1 MFNVLFIHP
10 NFPAQYRLLAQA
22 LAARTDLAVYALGDD
37 AWMQAVDFP
46 GITLWRYGVD
56 AQESCELHPYIRG
69 FEAGVRRGQA
79 AIRFLLDKK
88 HQGFEPDLIYVHP
101 GWGDGLFL
109 KDVFPNAYVVGYFEY
124 YYRARGADVGFD
136 SEFPLGFDDIFRVRL
151 LNSMQ
156 HHALEAVD
164 MGLSPTAWQRACYP
178 SAYRPRIEVMHDGI
192 DTERL
197 APDPNAALSLAAC
210 TYQIGSRQVQSPAI
224 EVNRNTRLVTYVSRS
239 LEPYRGIHPF
249 MRALPAILAQDCDC
263 HVVLVGKLEHSYGPA
278 APAQAESW
286 FGYFLNQLGDQLT
299 DQMLARIH
307 VMGWVDYETYL
318 RVLQCSSVHVYLTVP
333 FILSW
338 SVLEALSVGC
348 LVVGSDTAPVADVIT
363 DGVNGLLAPFHDP
376 QAICQR
382 VLWALNHPDKAQDI
396 GANARRLAIERFD
409 FKTKVLPW
417 HLDLISQ
424 HQVKF
429 SL

>member
-22 LAARTDLAVYALGDD
+22 LAGQQHVAVYALGDD
-37 AWMQAVDFP
+37 AWMQATEVS
-46 GITLWRYGVD
+46 GITLWRYSVD
-56 AQESCELHPYIRG
+56 AQESDVLHPYIKG

-79 AIRFLLDKK
+79 AIRFLLEKK

-109 KDVFPNAYVVGYFEY
+109 KDVFPSAYVVGYFEY

-151 LNSMQ
+151 LNSIQ
-156 HHALEAVD
+156 HHALEGVD
-164 MGLSPTAWQRACYP
+164 LGISPTAWQRSCYP
-178 SAYRPRIEVMHDGI
+178 SVYQPHLQVMHDGI

-197 APDPNAALSLAAC
+197 VPKPDATLILPAC
-210 TYQIGSRQVQSPAI
+210 TYQIGGRCVQSPAI
-224 EVNRNTRLVTYVSRS
+224 EVAPGARIVTYVSRS
-239 LEPYRGIHPF
+239 LEPYRGIHSL
-249 MRALPAILAQDCDC
+249 MRALPQILANDADCR
-263 HVVLVGKLEHSYGPA
+263 VVLVGKFEHSYGPP
-278 APAQAESW
+278 APAQADSW
-286 FGYFLNQLGDQLT
+286 FAHFLNQLGDQFT

-318 RVLQCSSVHVYLTVP
+318 RVLQVSTVHVYLTVP

-348 LVVGSDTAPVADVIT
+348 LVVGSDTEPVANVIT
-363 DGVNGLLAPFHDP
+363 DGVTGLLVPFHDP
-376 QAICQR
+376 QGLAAK
-382 VLWALNHPDKAQDI
+382 VLWALNHPDEAQTI
-396 GANARRLAIERFD
+396 GTNARRLAIDKFD

-417 HLDLISQ
+417 HLNLIDQ
-424 HQVKF
+424 HQPRF
-429 SL
+429 SF